1 VSPSYGLSRPRLLA
15 PLGNGRRDGVAGS
28 GGQCSIEVVRPRL
41 ALLGALAGL
50 AVLAARRRRASA
62 LDAAPDE
69 RALELRRKL
78 DEVKGV
84 EAEREA
90 EEAGEIPIDRA
101 EPSVE
106 ERRRRVH
113 ARARET
119 ADDMR
124 KET

>member
-1 VSPSYGLSRPRLLA
+1 
-15 PLGNGRRDGVAGS
+15 
-28 GGQCSIEVVRPRL
+28 VRSRL

-50 AVLAARRRRASA
+50 AALAGRRRRRASA
-62 LDAAPDE
+62 LEPGPDE

-113 ARARET
+113 ARAREA

-124 KET
+124 KES

>member
-1 VSPSYGLSRPRLLA
+1 VRL
-15 PLGNGRRDGVAGS
+15 
-28 GGQCSIEVVRPRL
+28 RL

-50 AVLAARRRRASA
+50 ATLAARRRRAPA
-62 LDAAPDE
+62 LEPAPDE

-78 DEVKGV
+78 DEMKGV

-113 ARARET
+113 ERARET